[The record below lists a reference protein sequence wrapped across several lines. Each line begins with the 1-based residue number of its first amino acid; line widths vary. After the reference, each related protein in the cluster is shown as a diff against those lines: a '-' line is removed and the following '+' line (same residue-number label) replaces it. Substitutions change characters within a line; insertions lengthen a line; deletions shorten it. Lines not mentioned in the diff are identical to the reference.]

1 MISDNDNAL
10 ESAEKNFKDIKD
22 HLESGGK
29 PVTASDISN
38 IGSCVVDGIKSGIEH
53 NTDDNKET
61 TAVLGASLKHVSE
74 SLRALS
80 NALSPLSR
88 QVTKGLSNALSSL
101 SGKVKK
107 GGK

>member
-1 MISDNDNAL
+1 MIDDNVL
-10 ESAEKNFKDIKD
+10 EVAEKHSKDIEV
-22 HLESGGK
+22 HL
-29 PVTASDISN
+29 
-38 IGSCVVDGIKSGIEH
+38 KSGV
-53 NTDDNKET
+53 NKLSPV
-61 TAVLGASLKHVSE
+61 VLEVSLKNASE
-74 SLRALS
+74 SLKALS